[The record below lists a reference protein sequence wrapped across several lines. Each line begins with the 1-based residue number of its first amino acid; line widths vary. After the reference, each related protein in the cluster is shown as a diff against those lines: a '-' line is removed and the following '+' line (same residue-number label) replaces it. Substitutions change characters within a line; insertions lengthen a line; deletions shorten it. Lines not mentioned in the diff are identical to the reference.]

1 MNVYILG
8 YEFILQLKNTLP
20 SKVKHMNH
28 GNVVCPVSKNGN
40 FWTPHQP
47 GDLIENVN
55 VEFHTVLLQL
65 ERKGNCCNIYLEK
78 VVKKIFTL
86 SILKTTGYDVAN
98 QFGLALWKCKKR
110 ICQEEPD
117 SFNEI
122 PLRYL
127 KWFCGLETTPYPS
140 AHFEHKFLQDVVV
153 SKTRVRPSSSEVF
166 LRQDSVLGKRTAT
179 VMLVFWFCIWEIKNS
194 INFLQPYQVLW
205 FGHGPG
211 HHSGD

>member
-8 YEFILQLKNTLP
+8 YKFILQLKNTLP

-55 VEFHTVLLQL
+55 VEFHTVLLQS
-65 ERKGNCCNIYLEK
+65 ERKRHCCNIYLEK

-86 SILKTTGYDVAN
+86 SILQTTGYDVAS

-117 SFNEI
+117 SFDEI

-127 KWFCGLETTPYPS
+127 DIWSDSVVWRPLPTPRPILSTSFSRMLWFLKLGWGLRLL
-140 AHFEHKFLQDVVV
+140 K
-153 SKTRVRPSSSEVF
+153 SSSV
-166 LRQDSVLGKRTAT
+166 RTA
-179 VMLVFWFCIWEIKNS
+179 S
-194 INFLQPYQVLW
+194 
-205 FGHGPG
+205 
-211 HHSGD
+211 